1 VLAPLGA
8 VLLAV
13 ESSPRVTG
21 TGTPDAAA
29 AARVRELAARFQVL
43 VENDS
48 AAGVFT
54 VSEADMNAALASV
67 SRVLPG
73 VAGRVAVRDG
83 QMEAG
88 FSAGAPYLPEGRWI
102 NLQATVAASEDGLA
116 VTRLQVGRLP
126 LPPGPTLWALRVG
139 LDGALGDGIGTAVL
153 RWIAALQI
161 DPPNITLVLEPGE
174 LTGAGR
180 VERLKARL
188 RAMAAGTTEP
198 GRVRAH
204 LRALHSAAED
214 GKLAGED
221 GSLLP
226 YLAYTVAQAGAHEAA
241 DPRSE
246 MRAAIFALALYCGD
260 PRFGGAIGVW
270 LPGSMQ
276 GARNHCAEATLAGR
290 QDIVRHFVL
299 SAGIHAASTDRTV
312 LGLGELKELLDS
324 NPGGTGFSFDD
335 MAANLAGARYAA
347 LLMEAPP
354 AVWPD
359 LAAAITT
366 EADVMPPIDG
376 LPEGLDAEAF
386 QAAYGDID
394 SPAYREL
401 MAEIEDRI
409 DALPLP
415 RRVPAD

>member
-1 VLAPLGA
+1 MLAPVA
-8 VLLAV
+8 AALLAV

-29 AARVRELAARFQVL
+29 AARVRDLAKRLQVL
-43 VENDS
+43 VKKES
-48 AAGVFT
+48 AAGVLTF
-54 VSEADMNAALASV
+54 SEADMNAALASV

-88 FSAGAPYLPEGRWI
+88 FSAGAPYMPEGRWI
-102 NLQATVAASEDGLA
+102 NLQATLAASEDGLA

-139 LDGALGDGIGTAVL
+139 LDSALGDGIGTAVL

-188 RAMAAGTTEP
+188 RAMAAGATEP

-204 LRALHSAAED
+204 LRALHGAAQDRE
-214 GKLAGED
+214 LAAGD
-221 GSLLP
+221 GSVLP

-347 LLMEAPP
+347 C
-354 AVWPD
+354 
-359 LAAAITT
+359 
-366 EADVMPPIDG
+366 
-376 LPEGLDAEAF
+376 
-386 QAAYGDID
+386 
-394 SPAYREL
+394 
-401 MAEIEDRI
+401 
-409 DALPLP
+409 
-415 RRVPAD
+415 